1 MKFEIGITTLLTIIF
16 IILKLCG
23 VISWAWWL
31 VLLPTWGN
39 ISLAI
44 IIASFVCLCGC
55 IAENIQQKKE
65 EKQKRSKKNE

>member
-31 VLLPTWGN
+31 VLLPTWGGVA
-39 ISLAI
+39 LAV
-44 IIASFVCLCGC
+44 IIATFVCLCGY
-55 IAENIQQKKE
+55 IAEKIQEKKE
-65 EKQKRSKKNE
+65 EKQKKE